1 MQPLLQRDA
10 MDCGPTCLAIVAQ
23 HYKVQVSRQK
33 LRELCALGR
42 DGSSLLGISKAAE
55 ALGFKTLD
63 GRLDF
68 RTFVENVSLPC
79 IAHWSQNHFLVVHRI
94 EKKRNGAVLV
104 HVTDPA
110 RGLIIYDEAV
120 FSNNGKAHKRKAR
133 LKELP
138 LCLNQRLHLHVMQKS
153 PATHDPQTNLSL
165 EIYSAISS
173 LFLPTN
179 AT

>member
-55 ALGFKTLD
+55 ALGFKTLG

-68 RTFVENVSLPC
+68 RTLVENVSLPC
-79 IAHWSQNHFLVVHRI
+79 IAHWSQNHFVVVHRI

-104 HVTDPA
+104 HVADPA

-120 FSNNGKAHKRKAR
+120 FCEQWESTQTQGTAKGIALVLEPTASLAR
-133 LKELP
+133 DVKKSSHP
-138 LCLNQRLHLHVMQKS
+138 RL
-153 PATHDPQTNLSL
+153 TN
-165 EIYSAISS
+165 
-173 LFLPTN
+173 
-179 AT
+179 